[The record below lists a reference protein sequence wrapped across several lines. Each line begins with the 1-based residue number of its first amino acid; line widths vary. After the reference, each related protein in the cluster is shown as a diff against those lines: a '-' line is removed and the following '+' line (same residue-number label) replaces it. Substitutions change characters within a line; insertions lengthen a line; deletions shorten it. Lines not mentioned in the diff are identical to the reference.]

1 MFIIMVN
8 QNGNTTLINKQ
19 MKKAASRHPEA
30 FFISSKIVRKTASQL
45 NFYTYIFIYFILF
58 ILILYLFDLNVYFL
72 YLCYDISFSSD

>member
-1 MFIIMVN
+1 MFVIIVN

-30 FFISSKIVRKTASQL
+30 FFISSKIVHKTASQL

-58 ILILYLFDLNVYFL
+58 IPIFIHFKPGCIF
-72 YLCYDISFSSD
+72 YLCVLR